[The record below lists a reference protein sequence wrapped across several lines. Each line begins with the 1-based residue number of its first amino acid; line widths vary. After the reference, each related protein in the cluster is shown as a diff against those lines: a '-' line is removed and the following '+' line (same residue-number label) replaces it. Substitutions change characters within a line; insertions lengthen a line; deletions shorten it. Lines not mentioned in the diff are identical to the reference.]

1 MQRFASTLV
10 LRAAV
15 GMVCSAAVIATGCG
29 TEVRG
34 QSSMDRNEPY
44 VEPAPQAPVSS
55 GVTPP
60 PVHAVVDY
68 QIGGAYPP
76 APGTGVVTRDRAE
89 DPVEGVYS
97 ICYINAFQAQ
107 PDESGFWEDRHPD
120 LLLTTRDG
128 RPVRDE
134 EWDEP
139 LLDIST
145 ADKRERLA
153 AIVDGW
159 MADCADRGFK
169 AVEPDNLDSWTRSGG
184 RLTRD
189 HAVEYSRLLA
199 QNAHARGMAIA
210 QKNAAELTDAQIRL
224 IGFDFAVAEECQQ
237 YSWGT
242 GTECDRYRSV
252 YGVRVIEIEYSD
264 GGTAAFTAACR
275 ERGDQISVLLRDRD
289 VVPRGAD
296 GYVNRSC

>member
-1 MQRFASTLV
+1 MQRLASTLV
-10 LRAAV
+10 LRAA
-15 GMVCSAAVIATGCG
+15 GAMVCSAAVIATGCG

-44 VEPAPQAPVSS
+44 VEAPQVQVSD

-60 PVHAVVDY
+60 PVRAVVDY

-76 APGTGVVTRDRAE
+76 APGTGVVTRDRTS

-107 PDESGFWEDRHPD
+107 PNESNFWNDLHPE
-120 LLLTTRDG
+120 LLLTSRG
-128 RPVRDE
+128 RPVLDE

-145 ADKRERLA
+145 PDKRDRLA

-159 MADCADRGFK
+159 MADCAERGFR
-169 AVEPDNLDSWTRSGG
+169 AVEPDNLDSWTRSRG
-184 RLTRD
+184 RLTQD
-189 HAVEYSRLLA
+189 HAARYARLLV
-199 QNAHARGMAIA
+199 QKAHARGLAVA
-210 QKNAAELTDAQIRL
+210 QKNAAELTDEQIRL
-224 IGFDFAVAEECQQ
+224 VGFDFAVAEECQQ

-242 GTECDRYRSV
+242 STECDRYRSV
-252 YGVRVIEIEYSD
+252 YGDRVIEIEYSD

-289 VVPRGAD
+289 VVTRGAA